1 MRGPNLEAGMQRM
14 ADRAGV
20 PLGEVERGFT
30 DALAQGRIS
39 EDGDVVP
46 VILFLL
52 SDQAS
57 VVIDA
62 SIGATGGAW
71 LEHKV

>member
-1 MRGPNLEAGMQRM
+1 MQRM

-20 PLGEVERGFT
+20 SLGEVERGFT
-30 DALAQGRIS
+30 GALAQGRIP
-39 EDGDVVP
+39 EDGDVMP
-46 VILFLL
+46 VILFLI

-57 VVIDA
+57 VVTGA
-62 SIGATGGAW
+62 SIEATAGAW